1 MLKTQLDNRRET
13 NAMTRKTMMGMVCGS
28 LGLTLMLV
36 GLTGPARAAD
46 VAPLRLCSDPTN
58 LPFSSDDPKMPGIYN
73 EFGADIAKALHRP
86 VAYHYYKSYF
96 GARTVRETMLSN
108 KCDMM
113 IGLPF
118 VGEFMGNDVVVS
130 QPFATE
136 SYALVTNKGVTFA
149 SYAAMKGKRIAV
161 QFESTP
167 QNVIAEHPDITAVT
181 VLKPAEALAALAAG
195 KVDAAFMWGPN
206 ASWLNRQTYGNKFAI
221 QPIGGFTMSWP
232 VAIGFGQ
239 KSRPLMHAINK
250 VLPGL
255 KADYQKLEIKYG
267 LALGKPIEL
276 SRIAMRSSLI
286 VKVADTV
293 TAPAA
298 APAAPAAAAPAPAA
312 KLAGDPSMDPAVIAK
327 GREIFDGTCSHC
339 HGPDAVQSDWHID
352 LRLLNHRYGND
363 MFKVFWT
370 TVHHGRPDKGMPNW
384 TGVFTDKEFHEIYSF
399 LHSIQQRKQTQ
410 G

>member
-1 MLKTQLDNRRET
+1 
-13 NAMTRKTMMGMVCGS
+13 MTPKTMIGMICGS
-28 LGLTLMLV
+28 LGLALMLI
-36 GLTGPARAAD
+36 GLAQPAMAGD

-73 EFGADIAKALHRP
+73 EFGAEIAKALHRP

-113 IGLPF
+113 IGLPY

-136 SYALVTNKGVTFA
+136 SYAIVTNKGVAFS

-161 QFESTP
+161 QFESMP
-167 QNVIAEHPDITAVT
+167 QNSIAEHPDITAVT

-206 ASWLNRQTYGNKFAI
+206 AAWLNHQTYGDKFAI
-221 QPIGGFTMSWP
+221 QPVGGFTMSFP

-239 KSRPLMHAINK
+239 KSRPLMHQINK
-250 VLPGL
+250 VLPSL
-255 KADYQKLEIKYG
+255 KADYQKLEVKYD
-267 LALGKPIEL
+267 LIMAKPIVL
-276 SRIAMRSSLI
+276 SQVASPSSLI

-293 TAPAA
+293 A
-298 APAAPAAAAPAPAA
+298 APAAPAPAAPAA
-312 KLAGDPSMDPAVIAK
+312 KLAGDPSTDPAVIAK

-370 TVHHGRPDKGMPNW
+370 TVHNGRPDKGMPNW

-399 LHSIQQRKQTQ
+399 LHSIQRRKQTA

>member
-1 MLKTQLDNRRET
+1 MLT
-13 NAMTRKTMMGMVCGS
+13 AWA
-28 LGLTLMLV
+28 
-36 GLTGPARAAD
+36 GPARAAD

-136 SYALVTNKGVTFA
+136 SYAIVTKKGVTFT

-181 VLKPAEALAALAAG
+181 VLKPAEAMAALASG

-206 ASWLNRQTYGNKFAI
+206 ASWLNRQTYANRFAI
-221 QPIGGFTMSWP
+221 QPVSGFEMTWP

-255 KADYQKLEIKYG
+255 KDAYRKLEVKYG
-267 LALGKPIEL
+267 LVLPKPVEM
-276 SRIAMRSSLI
+276 SQSATSSSLI
-286 VKVADTV
+286 VKVADKVV
-293 TAPAA
+293 TP
-298 APAAPAAAAPAPAA
+298 APAPAPA
-312 KLAGDPSMDPAVIAK
+312 SAAAASAAPATPGPAVKLAGDPSTDPAVIAR
-327 GREIFDGTCSHC
+327 GRQIFDGTCSHC

-384 TGVFTDKEFHEIYSF
+384 TGVFTDKQFHEIYSF
-399 LHSIQQRKQTQ
+399 LHSIQRRKQTS